1 MLKQMLFTNPLRNIP
16 TETKRK
22 RVKVLLSPVEA
33 VFGLSTAE
41 VVFES
46 TAVPAVS
53 ERIAPKNI
61 DKHGIQTP
69 WKIAATVPATYRSLT
84 SHVVQK

>member
-1 MLKQMLFTNPLRNIP
+1 MLFTNPLRNIP

-33 VFGLSTAE
+33 MFGSATVE

-46 TAVPAVS
+46 LAVPAVS
-53 ERIAPKNI
+53 EMIAPKNI
-61 DKHGIQTP
+61 DKHGIQIP
-69 WKIAATVPATYRSLT
+69 WKIAAIVPAMYKSLT

>member
-1 MLKQMLFTNPLRNIP
+1 MLFTNPLRNIP
-16 TETKRK
+16 TEMKRK

-33 VFGLSTAE
+33 VFGSATAEE